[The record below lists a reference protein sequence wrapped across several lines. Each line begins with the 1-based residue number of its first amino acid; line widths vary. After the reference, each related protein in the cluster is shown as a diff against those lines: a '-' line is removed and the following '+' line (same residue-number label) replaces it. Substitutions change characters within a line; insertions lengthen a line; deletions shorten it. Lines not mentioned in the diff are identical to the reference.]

1 MNFSA
6 QQIANFVDGEIVG
19 NHDCSVTSISS
30 IENAEP
36 GTLSFLSNPK
46 YSAYLE
52 STDASIVI
60 TSKDLAED
68 KNYKGTLIL
77 VENPQDA
84 IAQLISLHD
93 QMTAKPKKNGVHS
106 GAIVH
111 QEALIDDTVFVDAFS
126 VVEQGSEIGEGSQIH
141 TQVYIGA
148 NVKIGANCIIYPGV
162 KIYKDTQIG
171 DHCIIHANTVIGS
184 DGFGFNPDQNGV
196 YQKIPHLGNVI
207 LESNIEIGANCT
219 IDRATL
225 GSTKIKEGVKL
236 DNQIHIAHNV
246 QIDKHTVIAAQTG
259 VAGSTKIGSYCMIGG
274 QVGFVGHITV
284 GDQVKIQAQSGV
296 ARSLKDKSVVQGTP
310 SIDYTNYNKSYVHFK
325 NLEKIENRLRTVEK
339 ELKSKHK

>member
-1 MNFSA
+1 M
-6 QQIANFVDGEIVG
+6 
-19 NHDCSVTSISS
+19 
-30 IENAEP
+30 
-36 GTLSFLSNPK
+36 
-46 YSAYLE
+46 
-52 STDASIVI
+52 
-60 TSKDLAED
+60 
-68 KNYKGTLIL
+68 
-77 VENPQDA
+77 
-84 IAQLISLHD
+84 
-93 QMTAKPKKNGVHS
+93 
-106 GAIVH
+106 
-111 QEALIDDTVFVDAFS
+111 
-126 VVEQGSEIGEGSQIH
+126 
-141 TQVYIGA
+141 
-148 NVKIGANCIIYPGV
+148 
-162 KIYKDTQIG
+162 
-171 DHCIIHANTVIGS
+171 
-184 DGFGFNPDQNGV
+184 
-196 YQKIPHLGNVI
+196 
-207 LESNIEIGANCT
+207 ESNIEIGANCT

-325 NLEKIENRLRTVEK
+325 NLEKIENRLRSVEK